1 MLQTGLLRS
10 ASAKRL
16 KYVGTGVALL
26 SVSYILLPS
35 NKKKVVRSVAGS
47 LIRFARSFKIS
58 ATVSM
63 DYLIAPLMGH
73 TYTEIHRRSAN
84 RIVQGC
90 LRNGGIYIKL
100 GQGFAAVN
108 HVLPKE
114 YIESLSTLQDK
125 CLTREKDELEE
136 IFLQDFG
143 KKPEEM
149 LRKIESEPVAAA
161 SLAQVY
167 KGETLDGEKVAIKV
181 QYIDLQERF
190 ISDIKAAIFLLK
202 VVSVIY
208 PKFNLHWVFDDVFE
222 ALAKELD
229 FEREGKNGEQC
240 AKDLKKYEYAY
251 VPKIYWD
258 LSSKRVLT
266 TEWIDGVKVTDV
278 EGIKTMGLNLSD
290 VDKKLITLMGEQIFH
305 TGFVHADPHPGNVFV
320 RKGKDNKAQIVLLD
334 HGLYQY
340 LPEKIRCI
348 LCNFWES
355 MVLKN
360 DCSLKIYAND
370 LNVKDHIML
379 AEILTQAPYRI
390 SLTLRLN
397 NTTMDEY
404 MKNQAQEHFDKIT
417 ETLKLMPKHILLV
430 IRNLNTIRAIIRDHG
445 DIINRYRMMA
455 RIATRGKYRV
465 AKQSVYKTIASIY
478 SAVKFECRLCLGRR
492 RLTHLESRFYTSD
505 RTS

>member
-1 MLQTGLLRS
+1 MSVQ
-10 ASAKRL
+10 KRAV
-16 KYVGTGVALL
+16 K
-26 SVSYILLPS
+26 
-35 NKKKVVRSVAGS
+35 SVAGS
-47 LIRFARSFKIS
+47 SIRFARSFKIG
-58 ATVSM
+58 ATISM
-63 DYLIAPLMGH
+63 DYLLAPLMGY

-90 LRNGGIYIKL
+90 LKNGGIYIKV

-114 YIESLSTLQDK
+114 YIESLSALQDK
-125 CLTREKDELEE
+125 CLIREKDELEE

-149 LRKIESEPVAAA
+149 LREIEPKPVAAA

-167 KGETLDGEKVAIKV
+167 KGETLDGKKVAIKV

-190 ISDIKAAIFLLK
+190 MSDIKAAIFLVK
-202 VVSVIY
+202 IVSVIH
-208 PKFNLHWVFDDVFE
+208 PKFDLHWAFNDVFE
-222 ALAKELD
+222 TLAKELD
-229 FEREGKNGEQC
+229 FENEGKNGEQC
-240 AKDLKKYEYAY
+240 AEDLKKYKYAY

-278 EGIKTMGLNLSD
+278 KGIKALGLDLSD

-320 RKGKDNKAQIVLLD
+320 RKGRDNKAQIVLLD
-334 HGLYQY
+334 HGLYQH
-340 LPEKIRCI
+340 LPEKTRCT

-360 DCSLKIYAND
+360 DCSLRVHASD
-370 LNVKDHIML
+370 LNVKDHILL
-379 AEILTQAPYRI
+379 AEILTQAPYKI
-390 SLTLRLN
+390 SFTSRSN

-417 ETLKLMPKHILLV
+417 EALKLMPKNLLLV
-430 IRNLNTIRAIIRDHG
+430 IRNLNTIRAIIREHG

-455 RIATRGKYRV
+455 RIATRGRYRV
-465 AKQSVYKTIASIY
+465 GKQSVYKNIVGICSL
-478 SAVKFECRLCLGRR
+478 VKFECRLWLHNLVQWLLNIYLNVLKLIGYDVTRM
-492 RLTHLESRFYTSD
+492 LQIL
-505 RTS
+505 

>member
-161 SLAQVY
+161 SLAQ
-167 KGETLDGEKVAIKV
+167 
-181 QYIDLQERF
+181 
-190 ISDIKAAIFLLK
+190 
-202 VVSVIY
+202 
-208 PKFNLHWVFDDVFE
+208 DVFE

-430 IRNLNTIRAIIRDHG
+430 IR
-445 DIINRYRMMA
+445 
-455 RIATRGKYRV
+455 
-465 AKQSVYKTIASIY
+465 
-478 SAVKFECRLCLGRR
+478 
-492 RLTHLESRFYTSD
+492 
-505 RTS
+505 